1 MIQIYHIFKEYP
13 LNIKALIDVSLFID
27 KGEMVFIT
35 GHSGAG
41 KTTLLKLLY
50 RAETPTSGQLLVA
63 GRNVLAL
70 PPSKLPFL
78 RRQIGVI
85 YQDFKL
91 IPRMTI
97 FENISFILTVL
108 GVPKKEQ
115 KQRVYQLLKLV
126 GLHHRMNAFPN
137 QLSGGEQQRVA
148 IARALINM
156 PPIII
161 ADEPTGNLDAEMA
174 WEVMTLFSMLNQK
187 GATVLIATHNQQIV
201 EMMKKRVIHLEKGR
215 VVYDSNERLG
225 KQ

>member
-1 MIQIYHIFKEYP
+1 MIQIYHIFKDYP
-13 LNIKALIDVSLFID
+13 PKIKALVDVSLFID

-35 GHSGAG
+35 GPSGAG

-50 RAETPTSGQLLVA
+50 RAELPSSGQLLVA

-70 PPSKLPFL
+70 PPSKVPYL

-91 IPRMTI
+91 IPRLTI

-126 GLHHRMNAFPN
+126 GLHHRMSAYPN

-156 PPIII
+156 PPIIL
-161 ADEPTGNLDAEMA
+161 ADEPTGNVDPEMA
-174 WEVMTLFSMLNQK
+174 WDIMKLFSLLNQK
-187 GATVLIATHNQQIV
+187 GATILIATHNLQMV
-201 EMMKKRVIHLEKGR
+201 ELMKKRVIHLEKGR
-215 VVYDSNERLG
+215 IVYDTGERIA
-225 KQ
+225 K

>member
-1 MIQIYHIFKEYP
+1 MIQIYHIFKDYP
-13 LNIKALIDVSLFID
+13 PNIKALVDVSLFID

-35 GHSGAG
+35 GPSGAG

-50 RAETPTSGQLLVA
+50 RAELPTSGQLLVA

-70 PPSKLPFL
+70 PPSKVPYL

-91 IPRMTI
+91 IPRLTI
-97 FENISFILTVL
+97 FENISFILRVL
-108 GVPKKEQ
+108 DIPKKEQ

-126 GLHHRMNAFPN
+126 GLHHRMSAYPN

-156 PPIII
+156 PPIIL
-161 ADEPTGNLDAEMA
+161 ADEPTGNVDPEMA
-174 WEVMTLFSMLNQK
+174 WDIMKLFSLLNQK
-187 GATVLIATHNQQIV
+187 GATILIATHNLQMV
-201 EMMKKRVIHLEKGR
+201 ELMKKRVIHLEKGR
-215 VVYDSNERLG
+215 IVYDTGERIA
-225 KQ
+225 K

>member
-1 MIQIYHIFKEYP
+1 MIQIYHIFKDYP
-13 LNIKALIDVSLFID
+13 PNIKALVDVSLFID

-35 GHSGAG
+35 GPSGAG

-50 RAETPTSGQLLVA
+50 RAELPTSGQLLVA

-70 PPSKLPFL
+70 PSSKIPYF

-97 FENISFILTVL
+97 FENIAFILTVL

-126 GLHHRMNAFPN
+126 GLHHRMNAYPN

-148 IARALINM
+148 IARALINT
-156 PPIII
+156 PPIIL
-161 ADEPTGNLDAEMA
+161 ADEPTGNIDPEMA
-174 WEVMTLFSMLNQK
+174 WDIMKMFTMLNQK
-187 GATVLIATHNQQIV
+187 GATILIATHNLQMV
-201 EMMKKRVIHLEKGR
+201 EIMKKRHIHLEKGR
-215 VVYDSNERLG
+215 VVYDSNG
-225 KQ
+225 KEKP

>member
-13 LNIKALIDVSLFID
+13 PNIKALVDVSLFID

-35 GHSGAG
+35 GPSGAG

-50 RAETPTSGQLLVA
+50 RAELPTSGQLLVA

-70 PPSKLPFL
+70 PSSKIPYF

-97 FENISFILTVL
+97 FENIAFILTVL

-126 GLHHRMNAFPN
+126 GLHHRMNAYPN

-148 IARALINM
+148 IARALINT
-156 PPIII
+156 PPIIL
-161 ADEPTGNLDAEMA
+161 ADEPTGNIDPEMA
-174 WEVMTLFSMLNQK
+174 WDIMKMFTMLNQK
-187 GATVLIATHNQQIV
+187 GATILIATHNLQMV
-201 EMMKKRVIHLEKGR
+201 EIMKKRVIHLEKGR
-215 VVYDSNERLG
+215 VVYDSNG
-225 KQ
+225 KEKP

>member
-1 MIQIYHIFKEYP
+1 MIQIYHIFKDYP
-13 LNIKALIDVSLFID
+13 PNIKALVDVSLFID

-35 GHSGAG
+35 GPSGAG

-50 RAETPTSGQLLVA
+50 RAELPTSGQLLVA

-70 PPSKLPFL
+70 PSSKVPYL

-91 IPRMTI
+91 IQRMTI
-97 FENISFILTVL
+97 FENIAFILTVL
-108 GVPKKEQ
+108 GVPKNEQ

-126 GLHHRMNAFPN
+126 GLHHRMNAYPN

-156 PPIII
+156 PSIIL
-161 ADEPTGNLDAEMA
+161 ADEPTGNIDPEMA
-174 WEVMTLFSMLNQK
+174 WDLMKLFTTLNQK
-187 GATVLIATHNQQIV
+187 GATILIATHNLQMV
-201 EMMKKRVIHLEKGR
+201 ELMKKRVIHLEKGR
-215 VVYDSNERLG
+215 IVYDTKE
-225 KQ
+225 KIAK

>member
-1 MIQIYHIFKEYP
+1 MIQIYHIFKDYP
-13 LNIKALIDVSLFID
+13 PNIKALVDVSLFID

-35 GHSGAG
+35 GPSGAG

-50 RAETPTSGQLLVA
+50 RAELPTSGQLLVA

-70 PPSKLPFL
+70 PLSKVPYL

-91 IPRMTI
+91 IPRLTI
-97 FENISFILTVL
+97 FENISFILRVL
-108 GVPKKEQ
+108 DIPKKEQ

-126 GLHHRMNAFPN
+126 GLHHRMSAYPN

-156 PPIII
+156 PPIIL
-161 ADEPTGNLDAEMA
+161 ADEPTGNVDPEMA
-174 WEVMTLFSMLNQK
+174 WDIMKLFSLLNQK
-187 GATVLIATHNQQIV
+187 GATILIATHNLQMV
-201 EMMKKRVIHLEKGR
+201 ELMKKRVIHLEKGR
-215 VVYDSNERLG
+215 IVYDTGERIA
-225 KQ
+225 K

>member
-1 MIQIYHIFKEYP
+1 MIQMYHIFKDYP
-13 LNIKALIDVSLFID
+13 PNIKALVDVSLLID

-35 GHSGAG
+35 GPSGAG

-50 RAETPTSGQLLVA
+50 RAELPTSGQLLVA

-70 PPSKLPFL
+70 PPSKVPYF

-97 FENISFILTVL
+97 FENISFILNVL

-126 GLHHRMNAFPN
+126 GLHHRMNAYPN

-156 PPIII
+156 PPIIL
-161 ADEPTGNLDAEMA
+161 ADEPTGNIDPEMA
-174 WEVMTLFSMLNQK
+174 WDIMKLFTMLNQK
-187 GATVLIATHNQQIV
+187 GITILIATHNLQIV
-201 EMMKKRVIHLEKGR
+201 ELMKKRVIHLEKGKI
-215 VVYDSNERLG
+215 VYDSKERSG
-225 KQ
+225 R

>member
-201 EMMKKRVIHLEKGR
+201 EKKKKRVIHLEKGR

>member
-1 MIQIYHIFKEYP
+1 MIQIYHIFKDYP
-13 LNIKALIDVSLFID
+13 PNIKALIDVSLFID

-35 GHSGAG
+35 GPSGAG

-50 RAETPTSGQLLVA
+50 RAELPTSGQLLVA

-70 PPSKLPFL
+70 PSSKVPYL

-91 IPRMTI
+91 IPRLTI

-126 GLHHRMNAFPN
+126 GLHHRMGAYPN

-161 ADEPTGNLDAEMA
+161 ADEPTGNIDPEMA
-174 WEVMTLFSMLNQK
+174 WDIMKLFSLLNQK
-187 GATVLIATHNQQIV
+187 GATILIATHNLQMV
-201 EMMKKRVIHLEKGR
+201 ELMKKRVIHLEKGR
-215 VVYDSNERLG
+215 ISYDTGEKRT
-225 KQ
+225 

>member
-1 MIQIYHIFKEYP
+1 MIQIYHIFKDYP
-13 LNIKALIDVSLFID
+13 PNIKALVDVSLFID

-35 GHSGAG
+35 GPSGAG

-50 RAETPTSGQLLVA
+50 RAELPSSGQLLVA

-70 PPSKLPFL
+70 PSSKVPYL

-91 IPRMTI
+91 IPRLTI

-126 GLHHRMNAFPN
+126 GLHHRMSAYPN

-156 PPIII
+156 PPIIL
-161 ADEPTGNLDAEMA
+161 ADEPTGNVDPEMA
-174 WEVMTLFSMLNQK
+174 WDIMKLFSLLNQK
-187 GATVLIATHNQQIV
+187 GATILIATHNLQMV
-201 EMMKKRVIHLEKGR
+201 ELMKKRVIHLEKGR
-215 VVYDSNERLG
+215 IVYDTGERIAR
-225 KQ
+225 

>member
-1 MIQIYHIFKEYP
+1 MIQIYHIFKNYP
-13 LNIKALIDVSLFID
+13 PNIKALVDVSLFID

-35 GHSGAG
+35 GPSGAG

-50 RAETPTSGQLLVA
+50 RAELPTSGQLLVA

-70 PPSKLPFL
+70 PSSKVPYL

-91 IPRMTI
+91 IQRMTI

-108 GVPKKEQ
+108 GVPKSEQ

-126 GLHHRMNAFPN
+126 GLHHRMNAYPN

-156 PPIII
+156 PPIIL
-161 ADEPTGNLDAEMA
+161 ADEPTGNIDPEMA
-174 WEVMTLFSMLNQK
+174 WDIMKLFTTLNQK
-187 GATVLIATHNQQIV
+187 GATILIATHNLQMV
-201 EMMKKRVIHLEKGR
+201 ELMKKRVIHLEKGKI
-215 VVYDSNERLG
+215 VYDTKE
-225 KQ
+225 KIAK